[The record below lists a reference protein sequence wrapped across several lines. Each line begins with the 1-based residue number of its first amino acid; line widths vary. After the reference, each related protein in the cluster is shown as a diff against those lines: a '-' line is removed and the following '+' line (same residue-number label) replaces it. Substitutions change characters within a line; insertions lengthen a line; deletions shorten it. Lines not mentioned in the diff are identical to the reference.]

1 MEKFHS
7 IHMNFNTRGKWKKS
21 SQNFQKKT
29 KFVKTEIGKKVYWE
43 RLEKWGRE
51 MNIKKGLIM
60 IKLSK

>member
-1 MEKFHS
+1 MEKKQS
-7 IHMNFNTRGKWKKS
+7 KLS
-21 SQNFQKKT
+21 KKT